1 MSNEPT
7 PPKNLREQYRQAKE
21 NLSEE
26 DAAKFKK
33 QQRLIFAI
41 FGVLAIVTLI
51 FGFFSGRA
59 ISEKRSHTNSAVS
72 YSQNW
77 EVV

>member
-1 MSNEPT
+1 MSSEPT

-33 QQRLIFAI
+33 QQRLIFTI
-41 FGVLAIVTLI
+41 FGVLAVVTLI

-59 ISEKRSHTNSAVS
+59 ISEKHSHTSSSIS
-72 YSQNW
+72 YVQNW
-77 EVV
+77 QVA